1 MNTLVW
7 MLQIVLA
14 LAFAAAGLMKLTTP
28 RAELATK
35 MGWAEDFSDG
45 TVQLIGAF
53 ELAAA
58 VGLILPW
65 ATGILPGLTLL
76 AALGLVAL
84 MLLAA
89 RVHHRRNE
97 SQMVMIDL
105 VLAALAV
112 VVAIRR
118 F

>member
-1 MNTLVW
+1 MNILVW
-7 MLQIVLA
+7 IIQIVLA

-28 RAELATK
+28 RAELAKK

-45 TVQLIGAF
+45 TVQLIGAL

-65 ATGILPGLTLL
+65 ATGVFPVLTLL
-76 AALGLVAL
+76 AALGLVVV

-89 RVHHRRNE
+89 RVHYRRNE
-97 SQMVMIDL
+97 SQMVTINL